1 MQIPY
6 QLALNVLQEMR
17 DDTTISEYQSQPKP
31 KKDTVGLT
39 FTDPFAWAIGIFE
52 GEGCLTYDSKNDKWD
67 MKVKMTDMDVLWS
80 FYEAI
85 GCVGNLNGLR
95 KSPSTPDHYKP
106 IGQWKTGNR
115 KLIYELVIRFYPY
128 MHERRRAKCDE
139 FFAWYHS
146 KK

>member
-1 MQIPY
+1 MQTPY
-6 QLALNVLQEMR
+6 QLALNVLQEMQ
-17 DDTTISEYQSQPKP
+17 DDTTTSECQSQPKP

-52 GEGCLTYDSKNDKWD
+52 GEGCLSYCTTEDKWE
-67 MKVKMTDMDVLWS
+67 MVVEMTDMDVLWS
-80 FYEAI
+80 FYEAV
-85 GCVGNLNGLR
+85 GFVGNLNGLR
-95 KSPSTPDHYKP
+95 KSPSRPENWKP
-106 IGQWKTGNR
+106 SGKWKTAAR
-115 KLIYELVIRFYPY
+115 KTIHDLIIRFYPY

>member
-1 MQIPY
+1 MQTPY
-6 QLALNVLQEMR
+6 QIALNVLQEMQE
-17 DDTTISEYQSQPKP
+17 DTTISEYQSLPKP

-52 GEGCLTYDSKNDKWD
+52 GEGCLSYCTTEDKWE
-67 MKVKMTDMDVLWS
+67 MVVEMTDMDVLWS
-80 FYEAI
+80 FYEAV
-85 GCVGNLNGLR
+85 GFVGNLNGLR
-95 KSPSTPDHYKP
+95 KSPSRPENWKP
-106 IGQWKTGNR
+106 SGRWKTAAR
-115 KLIYELVIRFYPY
+115 KTIHDLIIRFYPY

>member
-1 MQIPY
+1 MQTPY
-6 QLALNVLQEMR
+6 QIALNVLQEMQE
-17 DDTTISEYQSQPKP
+17 DTTISEYQSLPKP

-52 GEGCLTYDSKNDKWD
+52 GEGCLTYDSKNDRWD
-67 MKVKMTDMDVLWS
+67 MKVEMTDMDVLWS

-85 GCVGNLNGLR
+85 GCVGNLNGLS
-95 KSPSTPDHYKP
+95 KSPSRPEHYKP
-106 IGQWKTGNR
+106 VGKWKTSAR
-115 KLIYELVIRFYPY
+115 ETIRELLICFYPY

>member
-1 MQIPY
+1 MCI
-6 QLALNVLQEMR
+6 R
-17 DDTTISEYQSQPKP
+17 DSDTTTSEYQSLPKP

>member
-1 MQIPY
+1 M
-6 QLALNVLQEMR
+6 E
-17 DDTTISEYQSQPKP
+17 
-31 KKDTVGLT
+31 TVGLT

-52 GEGCLTYDSKNDKWD
+52 GEGCLTYNKSINNWQ

-85 GCVGNLNGLR
+85 GCVGTMQALR
-95 KSPSTPDHYKP
+95 KDPSQKEHHKP
-106 IGQWKTGNR
+106 YGVWQTSKR
-115 KLIYELVIRFYPY
+115 ELIKELVIRFYPY

-139 FFAWYHS
+139 FFSWYHL

>member
-1 MQIPY
+1 
-6 QLALNVLQEMR
+6 
-17 DDTTISEYQSQPKP
+17 
-31 KKDTVGLT
+31 
-39 FTDPFAWAIGIFE
+39 
-52 GEGCLTYDSKNDKWD
+52 

-106 IGQWKTGNR
+106 IGQWKTGDR

>member
-1 MQIPY
+1 MQTPY
-6 QLALNVLQEMR
+6 QLALNELLGTQ
-17 DDTTISEYQSQPKP
+17 DDITISEYQSQQKP
-31 KKDTVGLT
+31 NKDTVGLT

-52 GEGCLTYDSKNDKWD
+52 GEGCLSYSAKKDRWY
-67 MKVKMTDMDVLWS
+67 MKVEMTDMDVLWS

-85 GCVGNLNGLR
+85 GGVGNLNGLR
-95 KSPSTPDHYKP
+95 KCPSRPEHYKP
-106 IGQWKTGNR
+106 TGTWKTAAR
-115 KLIYELVIRFYPY
+115 ETMKELLTRFYPY

>member
-1 MQIPY
+1 MQTPY
-6 QLALNVLQEMR
+6 QLALNVLQGMQ
-17 DDTTISEYQSQPKP
+17 DDITISEYQSLPKP
-31 KKDTVGLT
+31 SKDTVGLT

-52 GEGCLTYDSKNDKWD
+52 GEGCLTYIKTEDKWE

-85 GCVGNLNGLR
+85 GCVGNLHALR
-95 KSPSTPDHYKP
+95 KSPSQKEHHKP
-106 IGQWKTGNR
+106 YGVWQTGKR
-115 KLIYELVIRFYPY
+115 ALIHDLIIRFYPY

>member
-1 MQIPY
+1 MQTPY

-106 IGQWKTGNR
+106 IGQWKTGDR

>member
-1 MQIPY
+1 MQSIFHRAFSNQHDEPE
-6 QLALNVLQEMR
+6 NS
-17 DDTTISEYQSQPKP
+17 TISAYQSLPKP
-31 KKDTVGLT
+31 SAETVGLT

-52 GEGCLTYDSKNDKWD
+52 GEGCLTYQAGNDQWT

-85 GCVGNLNGLR
+85 GCVGNLAALR
-95 KSPSTPDHYKP
+95 KDPSQKEHHKP
-106 IGQWKTGNR
+106 YGVWRTSKRDVIR
-115 KLIYELVIRFYPY
+115 ELVIRFYPY

-146 KK
+146 K